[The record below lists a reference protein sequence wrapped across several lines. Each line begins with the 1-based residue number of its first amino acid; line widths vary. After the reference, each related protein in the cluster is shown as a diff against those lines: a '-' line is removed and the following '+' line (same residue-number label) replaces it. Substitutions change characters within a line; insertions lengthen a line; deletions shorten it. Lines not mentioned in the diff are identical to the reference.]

1 MSIGPILPSSQA
13 NPAFIFCNMLFLH
26 DVFSKWEGGRI
37 HTLIP
42 PCAHA
47 RSGAR
52 IYAVCVSSHPPIG
65 IKKDKEIRIIH
76 LSDGWEDAG
85 RMGGSDR

>member
-1 MSIGPILPSSQA
+1 MSIGPILPSSHE
-13 NPAFIFCNMLFLH
+13 NPAFIFCNILFFH

-42 PCAHA
+42 TCAQA
-47 RSGAR
+47 RSCAR
-52 IYAVCVSSHPPIG
+52 IYAVCVSSHPPIMR
-65 IKKDKEIRIIH
+65 KKDKEIRIVH

-85 RMGGSDR
+85 RMGGSNR